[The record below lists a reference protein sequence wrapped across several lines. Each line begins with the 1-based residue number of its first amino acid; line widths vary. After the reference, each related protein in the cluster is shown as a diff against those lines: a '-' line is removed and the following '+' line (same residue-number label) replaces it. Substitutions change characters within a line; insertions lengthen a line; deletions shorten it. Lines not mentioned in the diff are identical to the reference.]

1 MVNDNSVFE
10 QAMFSDLKSKIGYLL
25 STLTRREREI
35 VKLRFGIDKRRD
47 HTLDEIG
54 KKMGL
59 SRERIRQVIEKVLKQ
74 MKTPECMRV
83 LQDYIQVH

>member
-1 MVNDNSVFE
+1 MVKNNSVFE
-10 QAMFSDLKSKIGYLL
+10 QALFSDLKSKIGQLL
-25 STLTRREREI
+25 LTLTKREREI

-59 SRERIRQVIEKVLKQ
+59 SRERIRQVLEKVLLE
-74 MKTPECMRV
+74 MRTPECMRI
-83 LQDYIQVH
+83 LKDYS